1 MAKLPISELPYWPA
15 AMNQQ
20 MAAAYCGISVETF
33 VAVCRVIPVHI
44 TRSNAGKR
52 YRRARL
58 DEWLESLDSP
68 RPAKRQGIG
77 ALMDAAREARRA

>member
-1 MAKLPISELPYWPA
+1 MKIPLRELPNWPA

-33 VAVCRVIPVHI
+33 IAVCPVIPIHI
-44 TRSNAGKR
+44 TKSNAGKR

-68 RPAKRQGIG
+68 RPAKRQGMR
-77 ALMDAAREARRA
+77 ALWDANGDLEMA